1 VKLAEL
7 VRVLAELAGVVSLA
21 YGSWLAWHPAG
32 FIVPGAL
39 LVVLSIVA
47 DYRRSR
53 AEADDA
59 G

>member
-1 VKLAEL
+1 MKLAEL
-7 VRVLAELAGVVSLA
+7 VRIVAELAGLGSLA

-39 LVVLSIVA
+39 VVALSIVA

-53 AEADDA
+53 AEEGDS
-59 G
+59 